1 MEINTLKH
9 IMLLDY
15 HRYDRACDGKRI
27 FWGFIVF
34 FRINSYFFSKSKT
47 NKLFYP
53 LFVFSF
59 LFYQV
64 VSHIYQIQIPSSG
77 NIGGGI
83 KFAHYSGIVVSASS
97 KIGKNCTLHQ
107 NVTIGNGFSDNNM
120 RGIIGDN
127 VIILPGAVIA
137 GHVHVGSHSIITAN
151 AVVTKDVPP
160 NSTVGGIPGRVIG
173 VYDDTTFKENGK
185 KLYEV
190 VS

>member
-1 MEINTLKH
+1 
-9 IMLLDY
+9 
-15 HRYDRACDGKRI
+15 
-27 FWGFIVF
+27 
-34 FRINSYFFSKSKT
+34 
-47 NKLFYP
+47 
-53 LFVFSF
+53 
-59 LFYQV
+59 
-64 VSHIYQIQIPSSG
+64 
-77 NIGGGI
+77 
-83 KFAHYSGIVVSASS
+83 
-97 KIGKNCTLHQ
+97 
-107 NVTIGNGFSDNNM
+107 M

-127 VIILPGAVIA
+127 VIIFPGAVIA